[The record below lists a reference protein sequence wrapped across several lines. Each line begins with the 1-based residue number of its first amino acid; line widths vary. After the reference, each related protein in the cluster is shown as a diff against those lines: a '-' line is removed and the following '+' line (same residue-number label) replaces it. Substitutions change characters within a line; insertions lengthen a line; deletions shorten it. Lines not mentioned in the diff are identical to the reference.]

1 MIFVFLYYII
11 KVGKKTLNILTWG
24 DKPGDKKEAFISNK
38 FSEELIMKI
47 IYGPKGT
54 GKTQKAIDSANA
66 AAQTA
71 KGHVLFVA
79 DTDKNMYDLDRAVRF
94 IDAGRF
100 DIRGQEGF
108 RGFLKGLVAANADND
123 LVYIDSIKRI
133 TKTELSELK
142 ELFAAMEWLEKE
154 YGVEFVLT
162 CSGELKDLPE
172 FIAKYAE

>member
-1 MIFVFLYYII
+1 
-11 KVGKKTLNILTWG
+11 
-24 DKPGDKKEAFISNK
+24 
-38 FSEELIMKI
+38 MKI

-108 RGFLKGLVAANADND
+108 RGFLKRTERTFRRDGMARKG
-123 LVYIDSIKRI
+123 IRGRI
-133 TKTELSELK
+133 RINLQR
-142 ELFAAMEWLEKE
+142 
-154 YGVEFVLT
+154 
-162 CSGELKDLPE
+162 
-172 FIAKYAE
+172 